1 MKMRYLLVALAML
14 LAMPLTAQQSH
25 RVEEYVNNI
34 NPKQRAYLSSTG
46 IIIVGKAPKA
56 RAFSRFNGTTEMA
69 RYSIDCGNYYRTTLP
84 QEVNVY
90 LLLIPSAAS
99 YYTPD
104 VAQRWIRSEAS
115 VMNAV
120 YAGLDPKVKI
130 VDAYSALAKHVEEDI
145 YSRTDHH
152 WAPLGGYYTA
162 EVLAREAGL
171 PFRDL
176 SNYERVVVPNYVGS
190 MYSFSKDESIRLSP
204 ETFVYHK
211 PRDIEYETTYI
222 SYSLASNRRTIVGE
236 SRPTKGEYFFNY
248 KGSMAYCNFM
258 SRDNRVTQVR
268 TATKNGRRMLII
280 KDSFGNAIPGYLF
293 YSFEEIH
300 VVDFRFCNKN
310 LKRYVETH
318 GITDVVIST
327 NISFACS
334 ANVMAKYKRLLTL

>member
-1 MKMRYLLVALAML
+1 MKKIALFAAYAML
-14 LAMPLTAQQSH
+14 FCMPLSAQQSH
-25 RVEEYVNNI
+25 RVDEYVNSI

-46 IIIVGKAPKA
+46 IVITGKVPKA
-56 RAFSRFNGTTEMA
+56 RAFSRFNGTAEMA
-69 RYSIDCGNYYRTTLP
+69 RYSIDCSRYYRTTLP
-84 QEVNVY
+84 QQVNVY

-104 VAQRWIRSEAS
+104 VARKWMRSEAV

-130 VDAYSALAKHVEEDI
+130 VDAYSALAKHADEDI

-162 EVLAREAGL
+162 EVLAEVAGV
-171 PFRDL
+171 PFKDL
-176 SNYERVVVPNYVGS
+176 SSYERMVVPNYVGS

-222 SYSLASNRRTIVGE
+222 SYSLSSNRRTIVGE
-236 SRPTKGEYFFNY
+236 SRPTKGQYFYNY

-258 SRDNRVTQVR
+258 ARDNRITQVK

-310 LKRYVETH
+310 LKKYVETH

-334 ANVMAKYKRLLTL
+334 SSIMSKYKRLLML